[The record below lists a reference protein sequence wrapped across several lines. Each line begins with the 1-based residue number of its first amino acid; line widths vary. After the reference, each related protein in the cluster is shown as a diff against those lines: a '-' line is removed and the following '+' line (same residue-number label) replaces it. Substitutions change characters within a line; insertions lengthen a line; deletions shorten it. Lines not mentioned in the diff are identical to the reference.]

1 MINLYGEEG
10 IGKTRLVIEAAQ
22 YLSEREIF
30 KEGVYYIDLKT
41 VTTADTLKE
50 MISKVL
56 M

>member
-10 IGKTRLVIEAAQ
+10 IGKTRLVIEAAG